1 MRWNEPRTTFRT
13 WRFGVGSTRE
23 VIARGNG
30 VSYGASVRRVGI
42 YGWGIV
48 APQCANVREF
58 ESKLAEGGSW
68 LSPFDGFGPS
78 NFLVGQPKFDF
89 AAYRPWLDA
98 RFPANRYNQLCDKMD
113 KTTLFAIGA
122 FIQSIESNPK
132 LEAALADPDNRAQ
145 VSIGTGLGALPTI
158 SDISLE
164 YYRAQRRWNRH
175 FSHPERNRALA
186 EHVSGKHVR
195 TDCPADPKTVSDP
208 DDRELAED
216 AWFAFWAPHS
226 EALHDYVAKLREI
239 STVKIEG
246 SVESS
251 KMGALRDMQ
260 RRLARFKEEQGAPEP
275 PWAKVSPNLLWNI
288 HNTPS
293 AQISMLGKI
302 KGVSYAPVAACSTF
316 GVSLKLGMDAIRRG
330 DARLAVV
337 GAADPPPHPLTVGAF
352 SNARVLASDGAVS
365 KPLTRLAGTHVA
377 GGSVVWIL
385 GDREYCESLGLTPL
399 GLEPLAVG
407 LSSDADHIITP
418 SKDGPQQAIHA
429 ALRAAEV
436 APEDVVTWD
445 LHATATPGDYQ
456 EVKNLREILPA
467 SVLISA
473 RKGTFGHGM
482 GPCGGWELTAQYLGL
497 AQGKVF
503 PTPLERSELHAE
515 LRNLHENYVF
525 DSSVSLSGRYAGKLS
540 MGVGGVNSCV
550 ISRRWD

>member
-1 MRWNEPRTTFRT
+1 LPPV
-13 WRFGVGSTRE
+13 VGL
-23 VIARGNG
+23 
-30 VSYGASVRRVGI
+30 SYENWVRRIGI

-58 ESKLAEGGSW
+58 ELKLGEGGSW
-68 LSPFDGFGPS
+68 LSPFEGFGPS

-98 RFPANRYNQLCDKMD
+98 RFPANRFNQLCDKMD
-113 KTTLFAIGA
+113 ATTLFGIGA
-122 FIQSIESNPK
+122 FIQCIESNPK
-132 LEAALADPDNRAQ
+132 LEAALSDPDNRAQ
-145 VSIGTGLGALPTI
+145 VCVGTGLGAIPTI
-158 SDISLE
+158 SRISVD
-164 YYRAQRRWNRH
+164 YHRAERRWNRY
-175 FSHPERNRALA
+175 FSQPERNAALA
-186 EHVSGKHVR
+186 AHLSGSRVVEGCPPDPTTVR
-195 TDCPADPKTVSDP
+195 DP

-216 AWFAFWAPHS
+216 VWFAFWAPHS

-239 STVKIEG
+239 STVKLEG
-246 SVESS
+246 SIESA

-275 PWAKVSPNLLWNI
+275 PWAQVSPNLLWNI
-288 HNTPS
+288 ANTPS

-302 KGVSYAPVAACSTF
+302 RGVSFAPVAACSTF

-330 DARLAVV
+330 EARLAVI
-337 GAADPPPHPLTVGAF
+337 GACDPPPHPLTVGAF
-352 SNARVLASDGAVS
+352 SNARVVAADGAVS

-377 GGSVVWIL
+377 GGAAIWVI
-385 GDREYCESLGLTPL
+385 GDREVCESLGLTPL
-399 GLEPLAVG
+399 GLEPVTVG

-418 SKDGPQQAIHA
+418 SKDGPQQAIHN
-429 ALRAAEV
+429 ALRAAEL
-436 APEDVVTWD
+436 APEDLATWD

-456 EVKNLREILPA
+456 EVKNLREILPP

-503 PTPLERSELHAE
+503 PTALQREELHAE
-515 LRNLHENYVF
+515 LRHLHENYVF
-525 DSSVSLSGRYAGKLS
+525 DSSVSVSGRYAGKLS

>member
-1 MRWNEPRTTFRT
+1 MKSLPSRHRL
-13 WRFGVGSTRE
+13 
-23 VIARGNG
+23 
-30 VSYGASVRRVGI
+30 SYGAPVRRVGI

-58 ESKLAEGGSW
+58 ETKLAEGGSW
-68 LSPFDGFGPS
+68 LSPFEGFGPS

-98 RFPANRYNQLCDKMD
+98 RFPANRFNQLSDKMD
-113 KTTLFAIGA
+113 MTTLFAIGA
-122 FIQSIESNPK
+122 FIQCVDGNPK
-132 LEAALADPDNRAQ
+132 LEAALSDPDNRAQ
-145 VSIGTGLGALPTI
+145 VTVGTGLGALPTI
-158 SDISLE
+158 SEISLG

-175 FSHPERNRALA
+175 FSQPERNRALA
-186 EHVSGKHVR
+186 EHLAGTKLAV
-195 TDCPADPKTVSDP
+195 DCPADPRTVSDA

-216 AWFAFWAPHS
+216 VWFAYWAPQS

-239 STVKIEG
+239 STVKLEG

-251 KMGALRDMQ
+251 KMGAMRELQ
-260 RRLARFKEEQGAPEP
+260 RKLARFKEEQGAPEP
-275 PWAKVSPNLLWNI
+275 PWAQVSPNLLWNI
-288 HNTPS
+288 GNIPS

-302 KGVSYAPVAACSTF
+302 RGVSFAPIAACSTF

-330 DARLAVV
+330 EARFAVV
-337 GAADPPPHPLTVGAF
+337 GAADPPPHPMTVGAF
-352 SNARVLASDGAVS
+352 SNARVVAADGAVS

-377 GGSVVWIL
+377 GGAAVWVL
-385 GDREYCESLGLTPL
+385 GDREYCESLGMTPL

-418 SKDGPQQAIHA
+418 SKDGPQQAILA

-456 EVKNLREILPA
+456 EVKNLRELLPA

-503 PTPLERSELHAE
+503 PTPLERDELHSE

-525 DSSVSLSGRYAGKLS
+525 DSSVPLAGRYAGKLS

-550 ISRRWD
+550 VSRRWE